1 MTRECDAAQVKLYGK
16 FWGTR
21 QWAFDAVSKYLMD
34 KIPGVRV
41 VIEDES
47 QLKVGS
53 GFRVWVRVMVEDK
66 SQLKVGSGFRVWV
79 RVMVE
84 DESQLKVGT
93 WREHLKEGQTR
104 FYTKCKQA
112 VTRCISP

>member
-47 QLKVGS
+47 QLKVGA
-53 GFRVWVRVMVEDK
+53 
-66 SQLKVGSGFRVWV
+66 
-79 RVMVE
+79 
-84 DESQLKVGT
+84 
-93 WREHLKEGQTR
+93 WREHWKEGQTR

-112 VTRCISP
+112 VTGCISP

>member
-1 MTRECDAAQVKLYGK
+1 VTRECDAAQVKLYGK

-53 GFRVWVRVMVEDK
+53 GFRVWVRVMVED
-66 SQLKVGSGFRVWV
+66 
-79 RVMVE
+79 
-84 DESQLKVGT
+84 ESQLKVGT